1 MNYYPDIG
9 RYNYEILQNLN
20 NYDNIIDVIEDI
32 IEKKIRPFK
41 LSDSDTSLKKYIH
54 ILDIITDALLQ
65 CNMPN
70 HKLINYS
77 YRQIDTESLKIYYKV
92 VKYIYTKLEHP
103 IPETKSVIHITRFIV
118 TFLLNKTPTNDKTIV
133 LIITLILNQI
143 YSITQIDLIEFFIP
157 KNIDD
162 LLKLS
167 FRDKPFF
174 PDIPYSMNN
183 IDNLADQATTMRDR
197 LHGFIHS
204 NALNPSRVK
213 KLNTAIMIS
222 LHKNKLIETRYSI
235 DKDNSYN
242 VTHSSSSKEQEQ
254 SKPKEEV
261 DSSIFDKDGYI
272 NFKNSLI
279 KGKSVLDGAK
289 LEKIKTNMLYDIK
302 KYRDNPLRLF
312 YIQNTISTIYIKSK
326 MDLLT
331 IKYNSSK
338 EKPWDALKRY
348 ILDHSKHSF
357 KLGDLLSKR
366 LIIEDSNPQNHGLD
380 YGGLYKD
387 FMTKV
392 IEYTEKNYLIL
403 KDHSNNYVI
412 NPDIDKNIFDLI
424 FFSIVLNRMLI
435 DNMSFSVPLSW
446 SIIYALT
453 DKSFQKEHVFVLYF
467 LDAKPE
473 EAILRSMINTCNN
486 TDLVEGGT
494 KRKIDDSEPVLLE
507 VDPEGEAML
516 VDPEDEPVV
525 LVVPDSE
532 KKKKQRNTKTYASEY
547 CNLDYIYD
555 LYNNFASI
563 DILEKII
570 SETFNKSKIQGI
582 GKVNCRDIYNILC
595 QSIDIVADA
604 KYLYKNNLIKY
615 EFQSSIEFDPRTT
628 MKYVFNRIKISINKL
643 FNMSDRK
650 FNDLFK
656 LCESDIVNKGKKL
669 STSFSSASVEVDLR
683 VARNTQFTNS
693 LFENMNKFK
702 QKHAKEV
709 RYKEFL
715 KLLFHFWTGS
725 KSINKNAKDLIINL
739 TYNKNTWH
747 GYNDSD
753 GFGVIHAHT
762 CSNTLDV
769 SIHSIVGDDD
779 EGLIDQDKL
788 IGDIYYTRR
797 DPQIRNYQARFVAL
811 VLYCYTPEFQTV

>member
-20 NYDNIIDVIEDI
+20 NYDNIINVIEDI
-32 IEKKIRPFK
+32 IEKNIRPFK

-103 IPETKSVIHITRFIV
+103 IPETISVIHITRFIV

-143 YSITQIDLIEFFIP
+143 YSITQIDLIEFLIP
-157 KNIDD
+157 ENIDD

-167 FRDKPFF
+167 LNSKPIF

-183 IDNLADQATTMRDR
+183 IDNLAYQVTTMRDR

-222 LHKNKLIETRYSI
+222 LHKNKQIETRNSI
-235 DKDNSYN
+235 YKDSSYN
-242 VTHSSSSKEQEQ
+242 LTNSSSSKEQDQ
-254 SKPKEEV
+254 SKPKEEST
-261 DSSIFDKDGYI
+261 SSIFDKDGYI
-272 NFKNSLI
+272 NFKDSLI

-312 YIQNTISTIYIKSK
+312 YIQNTIHTMYIKSK
-326 MDLLT
+326 MYLLT
-331 IKYNSSK
+331 IKYNSSE

-348 ILDHSKHSF
+348 IMDHSKH
-357 KLGDLLSKR
+357 KIMITDLLFKR
-366 LIIEDSNPQNHGLD
+366 LIIEDSNPQNNGID

-392 IEYTEKNYLIL
+392 IEHIEKNYLIL

-412 NPDIDKNIFDLI
+412 NPNIAPYDLI

-453 DKSFQKEHVFVLYF
+453 DKSFDKEHVFVLYF
-467 LDAKPE
+467 LDAKPIE
-473 EAILRSMINTCNN
+473 GILKSMMNTCNN
-486 TDLVEGGT
+486 TDMLEGGT
-494 KRKIDDSEPVLLE
+494 KRNKNDIEQV
-507 VDPEGEAML
+507 VN
-516 VDPEDEPVV
+516 EDE
-525 LVVPDSE
+525 DE
-532 KKKKQRNTKTYASEY
+532 QNKKHRMTKTIASEY

-555 LYNNFASI
+555 LYNTFASI
-563 DILEKII
+563 DILKGII
-570 SETFNKSKIQGI
+570 SRPINKSKIQGI

-615 EFQSSIEFDPRTT
+615 EFNSSVKFNPQTT
-628 MKYVFNRIKISINKL
+628 MKYVFNRIEISINKL
-643 FNMSDRK
+643 FNMSNRK

-656 LCESDIVNKGKKL
+656 ISDSDIEHKGREL
-669 STSFSSASVEVDLR
+669 GTSFSSASEKVDLR
-683 VARNTQFTNS
+683 LREIQNS
-693 LFENMNKFK
+693 
-702 QKHAKEV
+702 Q
-709 RYKEFL
+709 
-715 KLLFHFWTGS
+715 
-725 KSINKNAKDLIINL
+725 
-739 TYNKNTWH
+739 
-747 GYNDSD
+747 
-753 GFGVIHAHT
+753 
-762 CSNTLDV
+762 
-769 SIHSIVGDDD
+769 IVY
-779 EGLIDQDKL
+779 LRI
-788 IGDIYYTRR
+788 
-797 DPQIRNYQARFVAL
+797 
-811 VLYCYTPEFQTV
+811 